1 MDRTTY
7 ADLLQLQMYAI
18 SNEIRELSWLGI
30 HAHYSRSNRRVR
42 LVRGSKEIGDDT
54 YGKELALRV
63 GMKLN
68 PDLSQVVI
76 YWPYLHKLAFTG
88 MGLDSAR
95 TYDLGDEEDLKVLKW
110 T

>member
-1 MDRTTY
+1 MDSTTLS
-7 ADLLQLQMYAI
+7 DILQLQMYALSKGI
-18 SNEIRELSWLGI
+18 AELSWLGI
-30 HAHYSRSNRRVR
+30 HAHYQQNNRRVR
-42 LVRGSKEIGDDT
+42 LVRGSREIADDA

-68 PDLSQVVI
+68 PDLSQVVF
-76 YWPYLHKLAFTG
+76 YWPRLHKLAFAG
-88 MGLDSAR
+88 QGVMSAR